1 MTLDS
6 IRNSCDVYIFNREPL
21 DHIIRGRTTSPH
33 EDTVKMES
41 NNNVA
46 ALLHQVKSNSQ
57 KHSNLLRIDFT
68 LPGALRRYTLQALI
82 LASMSSPLVWE
93 IETDGNH

>member
-1 MTLDS
+1 
-6 IRNSCDVYIFNREPL
+6 
-21 DHIIRGRTTSPH
+21 
-33 EDTVKMES
+33 MES

-46 ALLHQVKSNSQ
+46 ALLHQVKSNFQ

-68 LPGALRRYTLQALI
+68 LPGALRLYTLQALI

-93 IETDGNH
+93 IETDGNHYLEQIQLTMERLGLWSWRCSWGGI